1 MDKKEIQKIAY
12 NYFGKKP
19 YIYAGGDWGT
29 YKPGYKNLKI
39 VQKSSKIYEISFTNV
54 MGSYENKK
62 ISRKIGKTTFQ
73 LKKTSKSSYGY
84 IITRIEYKG
93 YEVKL

>member
-1 MDKKEIQKIAY
+1 MEGMSYEEKEKL
-12 NYFGKKP
+12 
-19 YIYAGGDWGT
+19 D
-29 YKPGYKNLKI
+29 L
-39 VQKSSKIYEISFTNV
+39 SDISFTNV

-62 ISRKIGKTTFQ
+62 ISRNIGKTTFQ